1 MTVMGATVML
11 NTLRTAEDKNIAYT
25 SEKKEISR
33 LFSDIRSG
41 KLNRQPTE
49 QQEVV
54 IFSRTPSVKS
64 NKT

>member
-1 MTVMGATVML
+1 ML
-11 NTLRTAEDKNIAYT
+11 NTLRTTEDKDIAYLST
-25 SEKKEISR
+25 KKEISR

-54 IFSRTPSVKS
+54 IFSRSSSTKS
-64 NKT
+64 TRT

>member
-1 MTVMGATVML
+1 MGVTLML
-11 NTLRTAEDKNIAYT
+11 DTLRSIGNKDIAYL
-25 SEKKEISR
+25 SAKKEISR

-41 KLNRQPTE
+41 KLNRQPAQ

-64 NKT
+64 NKP

>member
-1 MTVMGATVML
+1 MGVKLML
-11 NTLRTAEDKNIAYT
+11 NTHRTTENKDTAYLST
-25 SEKKEISR
+25 KKEISR

-54 IFSRTPSVKS
+54 IFSRTSTK
-64 NKT
+64 KG